1 MCGGAL
7 VSFVTNL
14 PPHFNGLALKSPK
27 KCIFCSHKQV
37 TVCGFQ
43 LAGGFSVFWSL
54 HSQRPQCPLFSRWKD
69 AGGWGRHT
77 ASCCLG
83 AEETHY

>member
-7 VSFVTNL
+7 MSFVTNL

-43 LAGGFSVFWSL
+43 LAGGFSVF
-54 HSQRPQCPLFSRWKD
+54 
-69 AGGWGRHT
+69 
-77 ASCCLG
+77 
-83 AEETHY
+83 